1 MTQTHRAPVWAKAI
15 SIVVALAGACVLFIV
30 CQAFYAAL
38 VLRLRVMF
46 PFLLSPLIVAVGIWW
61 LLVPWFTI
69 RRYGR
74 GAIINL
80 AAGAI
85 TVGVALGAIVLPLL
99 CLAIN

>member
-1 MTQTHRAPVWAKAI
+1 MTQTHNAPIWAKAI
-15 SIVVALAGACVLFIV
+15 SIGIGLAGACVLLIV

-38 VLRLRVMF
+38 VLRMRVLF
-46 PFLLSPLIVAVGIWW
+46 PFLLSPLIEVGIWW

-85 TVGVALGAIVLPLL
+85 TVGVSLGAIAIPLL
-99 CLAIN
+99 CVAFT